1 MEEHHKVDL
10 HLTSKQK
17 NKYMKGEPFQMTA
30 DQCSS
35 GSKKNHH
42 HLCAVLSKK
51 EYNHLLKNTHN
62 KKGTRFSE
70 NKFMEGTGFF
80 KDVFKGIAKGV
91 APVLIDKVGDV
102 TGTRSLT
109 DSLLKPNSDKI
120 IDLVGSGIQIDQMK
134 NAVMPRDKFLRSN
147 EMRLAVMPNQE
158 VGSGLKKKGRFVK
171 GSIEAKEFM
180 LSIRKRKG
188 GNIFDDIGKK
198 LKETFNPDLG
208 RKIKDALTS
217 DTAKKVYKGISDV
230 AIPIIATSTGNPLLG
245 QVAKIGVDAALGNG
259 LKKKTIKR
267 GLTIKTTNST
277 LIGGVPQVIKCRL
290 QGGSFKGL

>member
-17 NKYMKGEPFQMTA
+17 SKFMKKKAFQMTA

-35 GSKKNHH
+35 GAKKNHH

-51 EYNHLLKNTHN
+51 EYNNLLKNTHN

-70 NKFMEGTGFF
+70 DKFKEGTGFF

-91 APVLIDKVGDV
+91 VPVLIDKVGDA
-102 TGTRSLT
+102 TNTRSLT

-120 IDLVGSGIQIDQMK
+120 IDLVAGSGVCDNK
-134 NAVMPRDKFLRSN
+134 NPFIVPGYK
-147 EMRLAVMPNQE
+147 LAVMPKNE
-158 VGSGLKKKGRFVK
+158 IGSGLKKKSRYVK
-171 GSIEAKEFM
+171 GSQEAKDFM
-180 LSIRKRKG
+180 LSIRKKKG

-217 DTAKKVYKGISDV
+217 DTAKNVYKGISDV

-245 QVAKIGVDAALGNG
+245 QVAKIGVDAALGSG
-259 LKKKTIKR
+259 LKKKIIKR
-267 GLTIKTTNST
+267 GLTIKTSGST
-277 LIGGVPQVIKCRL
+277 LIGGVPQVIKSRL

>member
-1 MEEHHKVDL
+1 MEKHHKVDL

-17 NKYMKGEPFQMTA
+17 SKFIKKKAFQMTA

-35 GSKKNHH
+35 GPKKNHH

-51 EYNHLLKNTHN
+51 EYNNLLKNTSH

-70 NKFMEGTGFF
+70 DKFMEGTGFF

-91 APVLIDKVGDV
+91 VPVLIDKVGDA
-102 TGTRSLT
+102 TNTRNLT
-109 DSLLKPNSDKI
+109 DSLKPNSDKI
-120 IDLVGSGIQIDQMK
+120 IDLVAGSGVCDNK
-134 NAVMPRDKFLRSN
+134 NQFIVPGYK
-147 EMRLAVMPNQE
+147 LAVMPKNE
-158 VGSGLKKKGRFVK
+158 LGAGLKKKGRFIK
-171 GSIEAKEFM
+171 GSQEAKDFM

-198 LKETFNPDLG
+198 FKETFNPDLG

-217 DTAKKVYKGISDV
+217 DSAKQVYKGISDV
-230 AIPIIATSTGNPLLG
+230 AIPIIASSTGNPILG
-245 QVAKIGVDAALGNG
+245 QIAKVGVDAALGSG
-259 LKKKTIKR
+259 IKKNTTKR
-267 GLTIKTTNST
+267 GLIIKTSSST
-277 LIGGVPQVIKCRL
+277 LIGGVPQVIKSRL